1 MCIKVVEE
9 DPKWLN
15 DVPNKFKTQEIYYK
29 AVCVDPSYLEFIPIH
44 CKTQEMCIKA
54 LEKAPL
60 MLWCVPDHL
69 NIRAMCERAVEKYTL
84 ALEYVPDHLKT
95 KKMRERVVEK
105 YPWALEYVPDWFVK
119 CEELNLWHDYLYHN
133 NDRFVCFY
141 HNKYDRFIKWCNG
154 YQKRKA
160 QKAKIKE
167 ELMPIAWHASR
178 WWDWCVPENKKKKRQ
193 KNCF

>member
-1 MCIKVVEE
+1 M
-9 DPKWLN
+9 
-15 DVPNKFKTQEIYYK
+15 
-29 AVCVDPSYLEFIPIH
+29 CVDPSYLEFIPIH

-69 NIRAMCERAVEKYTL
+69 NIRAMCGRAVEKYTL
-84 ALEYVPDHLKT
+84 ALEYVPDHLKTQAMCEKAVQKYPYELEFVPDYYKT

-133 NDRFVCFY
+133 NDRFVCSY